1 MSSTPKK
8 PNFTVALEQTTMLS
22 ALQKTI
28 FQERFIKVLGEFE
41 RRCFFFSIIFHI
53 LRILVSIGSLIV
65 PALLSI
71 QYSDTSASSTL
82 QDPES
87 FAYSIYWATWVIS
100 LLVTTSNGILT
111 VFKIDKKYYF
121 LHTTMEQL
129 RSEGWQFLQLSG
141 HYSGFHTPEDIPNH
155 GNQFVFFCHAI
166 EKIKMKQVEEEY
178 FKLVDNH
185 NGLEG
190 AKSNN
195 DSKAKKDTILP
206 ISPMRPETSINYD
219 SQIELGML
227 EGSEPKVDSATF
239 EKTIGAL
246 KIREVSKDTVEG
258 GKSES

>member
-1 MSSTPKK
+1 MSTTPRK
-8 PNFTVALEQTTMLS
+8 PNFTVALEQTNQLS
-22 ALQKTI
+22 PLQKVI
-28 FQERFIKVLGEFE
+28 FEERFLKVLTEFE
-41 RRCFFFSIIFHI
+41 HRCFFFAVVFHI
-53 LRILVSIGSLIV
+53 LRVLVSVGSLIV

-71 QYSDTSASSTL
+71 QYSDTSTSSTI

-141 HYSGFHTPEDIPNH
+141 HYSGFHTPEDSPTH

-185 NGLEG
+185 AGLEG
-190 AKSNN
+190 AKSNG
-195 DSKAKKDTILP
+195 DSKVKKDTLAP
-206 ISPMRPETSINYD
+206 ISPLRPEVP
-219 SQIELGML
+219 IEIGIE
-227 EGSEPKVDSATF
+227 EGSEPKGNSTDF
-239 EKTIGAL
+239 ETTIGSL

-258 GKSES
+258 GKSEA

>member
-1 MSSTPKK
+1 MHFTKDSSAGRKITGSPEKK
-8 PNFTVALEQTTMLS
+8 PCFQLALNQSELS
-22 ALQKTI
+22 PLQITI
-28 FQERFIKVLGEFE
+28 FQERFLKVLREFE
-41 RRCFFFSIIFHI
+41 RRCMVFAVIFHS

-71 QYSDTSASSTL
+71 QYSDTSSSNTI

-141 HYSGFHTPEDIPNH
+141 HYSGFHTPNVEPSH
-155 GNQFVFFCHAI
+155 QNQFVFFCHSI

-178 FKLVDNH
+178 YKLIENH
-185 NGLEG
+185 
-190 AKSNN
+190 SNVETTN
-195 DSKAKKDTILP
+195 PKKQTADSVLKNQTILP
-206 ISPMRPETSINYD
+206 ITPLKPLVDQAKALPTELLEQIVVMAKAETK
-219 SQIELGML
+219 SQDQGE
-227 EGSEPKVDSATF
+227 EGQKE
-239 EKTIGAL
+239 
-246 KIREVSKDTVEG
+246 
-258 GKSES
+258 